1 MVGTRLVKFPLR
13 ASSTSEAR
21 GLIASILLV
30 AVVYGR
36 GLGYGFVRDG
46 EEAFAAALGLT
57 DLTGVWTG
65 FLRNL
70 SAVVADST
78 VFSTLW
84 RPTVNLA
91 VLGAGWIGGG
101 EAWAF
106 RLVSLTAL
114 VVLGW
119 AARRLVGRGMG
130 RDLVL
135 CLVVFHPMMSAA
147 VLDITALPMLLMAT
161 FTVLALNFQGRKAFV
176 FTLIAMGAHEAA
188 AMTPLLAIAFA
199 RGGDGERRS
208 DARWQGPILA
218 VFLWWAVLG
227 GMFAGGLLGR
237 ESVSIPT
244 AHGALDAA
252 AQAWFYLERLV
263 FPFSPLYARTAPV
276 FHEPWPGVA
285 WLGLLVALWLALR
298 TGNARPRPVGPG
310 FAAGFTCILL
320 SLLGMGGLL
329 SESPGYGE
337 GRLALPIVGFA
348 WMVASRPPVRAAGWT
363 LVPLFAVL
371 SVLRVGVWSDP
382 NQLWAES
389 HRARP
394 NDTMVALEYGQRL
407 ITTNSAMAVGLF
419 SQVLAGSPSDTDA
432 FRAHVGAIQARFE
445 LGDERGALPHL
456 AATADPEDDRN
467 GWLLVRRCILET
479 RYSVDEA
486 LYPVGTVLSPLVR
499 VCGEASAR
507 FPRHARLAN
516 AAGIE
521 AAIRGD
527 VARAQSLIQRA
538 VELAPNNAEYRK
550 TFSRIP
556 MNTLGWISED
566 PLSPDPAAAP

>member
-1 MVGTRLVKFPLR
+1 VNLTF
-13 ASSTSEAR
+13 
-21 GLIASILLV
+21 LIA
-30 AVVYGR
+30 
-36 GLGYGFVRDG
+36 
-46 EEAFAAALGLT
+46 
-57 DLTGVWTG
+57 
-65 FLRNL
+65 
-70 SAVVADST
+70 
-78 VFSTLW
+78 
-84 RPTVNLA
+84 
-91 VLGAGWIGGG
+91 GWLGGG

-106 RLVSLTAL
+106 RLIGLTTL

-161 FTVLALNFQGRKAFV
+161 FTVLALNHQGRTAFI
-176 FTLIAMGAHEAA
+176 FTLLAMGAHEAA
-188 AMTPLLAIAFA
+188 AVTPLLAIAFA
-199 RGGDGERRS
+199 RGGDGAMRS
-208 DARWQGPILA
+208 DARWQGPFLA
-218 VFLWWAVLG
+218 VVVWWSVLAAL
-227 GMFAGGLLGR
+227 MFAGVVGR
-237 ESVSIPT
+237 EAISIPT
-244 AHGALDAA
+244 VDGAIDAA
-252 AQAWFYLERLV
+252 AQVWFYLERLIL
-263 FPFSPLYARTAPV
+263 PFSPLYARTAPV
-276 FHEPWPGVA
+276 FGPPWTGVA
-285 WLGLLVALWLALR
+285 WIGLFVALWLSLR
-298 TGNARPRPVGPG
+298 TGSARLKPIGPG
-310 FAAGFTCILL
+310 FAAGFTTILL
-320 SLLGMGGLL
+320 SLLGMGGFL

-348 WMVASRPPVRAAGWT
+348 WMLASRPPVRVAAWT

-371 SVLRVGVWSDP
+371 SMMRVGVWSDP

-389 HRARP
+389 HKARP

-407 ITTNSAMAVGLF
+407 ITGDPSSAMELF
-419 SQVLAGSPSDTDA
+419 SQVLAANPSESHA

-456 AATADPEDDRN
+456 AATADPEDERN

-486 LYPVGTVLSPLVR
+486 QYPVGMVVSPLVR
-499 VCGEASAR
+499 VCGEASSR
-507 FPRHARLAN
+507 FPQHARLAN

-527 VARAQSLIQRA
+527 IGRAQTLIQRA
-538 VELAPNNAEYRK
+538 VELAPNNAEYRE

-556 MNTLGWISED
+556 MNTLGWISEE